1 MAEGTKI
8 TKSNIKD
15 IEFVLEMAYSS
26 EYLDSKSD
34 KVCQRVERWINE
46 IKLQNDRRNNLL
58 DKCEIQIQEKRVQ
71 AV

>member
-1 MAEGTKI
+1 MTEGTKI

-15 IEFVLEMAYSS
+15 LEFVLEMAYSS

-46 IKLQNDRRNNLL
+46 IKLQNDRRSNLP
-58 DKCEIQIQEKRVQ
+58 DKCEIQIQEKRV
-71 AV
+71 

>member
-1 MAEGTKI
+1 MTEGTKI

-15 IEFVLEMAYSS
+15 LEFVLEMAYSS

-46 IKLQNDRRNNLL
+46 IKLQNDRRNKNN
-58 DKCEIQIQEKRVQ
+58 
-71 AV
+71 